1 MRIIVHLLPQLETFC
16 ESTGVNDEA
25 AVVDFLKV
33 RNRSFVIDVHFNSFV
48 GRLRH
53 RK

>member
-33 RNRSFVIDVHFNSFV
+33 SNTSFVIGMHFISFV
-48 GRLRH
+48 ERLGC